1 MKKKKTEIDRLIEA
15 LKASSLVLQP
25 DALELVR
32 QFVANSQLPDGRF
45 VDRGKRA
52 DWYYT
57 FFGFLLCQAF
67 EINSQLNL
75 LKKNVLIQKKLEKHN
90 LVDWAVWVLLYQTFR
105 PSFYFKAK
113 TSLRLISFWI
123 RGRYQSDRVYLVFL
137 SLLIMNHF
145 WGWARCISGQI
156 DRLTSS
162 FLLNDHSPVSHLAAA
177 VLIRHQA
184 GLEVDGLIS
193 DLLQHT
199 HPQGG
204 FVAFKNH
211 TSPDM
216 LSTAVV
222 TYALCRSE
230 KLPKNFL
237 SNGFDFISEQFD
249 EGAFLSGDGD
259 QTRDLEYTFY
269 GLLGLSSYAQSLTK
283 TNFN

>member
-1 MKKKKTEIDRLIEA
+1 MKTKTSEIDRLIEV

-45 VDRGKRA
+45 VDRGNRA
-52 DWYYT
+52 DWYYS

-67 EINSQLNL
+67 ELKPQLQL
-75 LKKNVLIQKKLEKHN
+75 LQKNIRNQKNQNKQN
-90 LVDWAVWVLLYQTFR
+90 LVDWAVTVLLHQFFQ
-105 PSFYFKAK
+105 PHFLFKVK
-113 TSLRLISFWI
+113 TSFRLIFFWI

-145 WGWARCISGQI
+145 WGWARCISAQI
-156 DRLTSS
+156 DRVTSK
-162 FLLNDHSPVSHLAAA
+162 FLLNDQSPVSHLAAA
-177 VLIRHQA
+177 VVIRHQA
-184 GLEVDGLIS
+184 GLEVETLIH
-193 DLLQHT
+193 DLLKHA

-211 TSPDM
+211 ASPDM
-216 LSTAVV
+216 LSTAVAA
-222 TYALCRSE
+222 YALNRCERF
-230 KLPKNFL
+230 PKEL
-237 SNGFDFISEQFD
+237 LASGFDFISEQFD
-249 EGAFLSGDGD
+249 MGAFLSGDGD